1 MQSNDSR
8 TSIEHQ
14 SNAKKDVKIRLIR
27 LTFLFDWVRL
37 PFDSYIFHNLSLN
50 SLKSFT
56 SMLSWRS
63 YNIVFITLHKNYLY
77 VLPRIKRS
85 TWFQYYYIFIG
96 VMRLNVPRVFILKS
110 CLKCIKTLKMLH
122 SQARGWACGLSPA
135 HYLECY
141 LPLAGVWTA
150 EDTYSGWLSGRSI
163 KYALAAFPGTAHVV
177 KLELNTEVESS
188 GM

>member
-1 MQSNDSR
+1 MQSNDRR
-8 TSIEHQ
+8 TPIERQKRCKNSID
-14 SNAKKDVKIRLIR
+14 SIDFSVRLGSI
-27 LTFLFDWVRL
+27 TIRL

-50 SLKSFT
+50 SYKSFT
-56 SMLSWRS
+56 STLSWRS

-135 HYLECY
+135 HYLESY